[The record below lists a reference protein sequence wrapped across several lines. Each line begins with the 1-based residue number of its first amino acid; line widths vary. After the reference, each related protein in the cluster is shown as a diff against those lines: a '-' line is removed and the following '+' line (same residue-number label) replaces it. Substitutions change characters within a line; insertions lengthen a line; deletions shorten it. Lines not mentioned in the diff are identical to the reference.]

1 MVSAV
6 CFPAIFVLPIFLRKR
21 KYELFYAMHVTFS
34 VLALVTLYRHRP
46 YIRTKTSIFIIIC
59 ALLFGIDK
67 HFSIARYTYFK
78 LFRKTTATLHPLSNG
93 VTSITLSRSIH
104 NSRAG
109 LHARLWIPKIRK
121 FQTHLMTVTATSP
134 ITFVISALTGSTA
147 ALHGRAIATPNVIF
161 DGLYRAMLLFDRYD
175 ATSLMAGGSG
185 AAWTFAICMDLFTR
199 SPEAR
204 IEFVWVVRDKGTHSF
219 LPLV

>member
-1 MVSAV
+1 
-6 CFPAIFVLPIFLRKR
+6 
-21 KYELFYAMHVTFS
+21 
-34 VLALVTLYRHRP
+34 
-46 YIRTKTSIFIIIC
+46 
-59 ALLFGIDK
+59 
-67 HFSIARYTYFK
+67 
-78 LFRKTTATLHPLSNG
+78 
-93 VTSITLSRSIH
+93 
-104 NSRAG
+104 
-109 LHARLWIPKIRK
+109 
-121 FQTHLMTVTATSP
+121 MTVTTTSP

-147 ALHGRAIATPNVIF
+147 ALHGRAIAEPCATPNVIF
-161 DGLYRAMLLFDRYD
+161 DGLYRTMLLFDRYD